1 MNSTSLPPLTYVNA
15 ESRIDLEGKSIA
27 LKDHWTYLDR
37 ALDWRIQLAELY
49 VKFHKSCENLNCEF
63 SNLNSIVGDRVN
75 VSDQRS
81 DSGHKHWTNILQLYI
96 QLKNTGDKFL
106 HQSSNVSVE
115 TKCLLMPIML
125 RWKQINDNIV

>member
-15 ESRIDLEGKSIA
+15 ETKIDVEGKSIA

-49 VKFHKSCENLNCEF
+49 VKFYKSCENLNCEF
-63 SNLNSIVGDRVN
+63 SNLNSIIGNRVD
-75 VSDQRS
+75 VSDQKL
-81 DSGHKHWTNILQLYI
+81 DCGHKHWTNISQLYI

-106 HQSSNVSVE
+106 HQSSKVSVE
-115 TKCLLMPIML
+115 IKYFHVPVMF
-125 RWKQINDNIV
+125 